1 MVGCKI
7 RTSQITASLSGL
19 RIKKGLHVHH
29 IVPFHVDPSKELD
42 PTNLI
47 TLCGKYCHYTIGHL
61 MDYKSW
67 NPNVIEDCKIY
78 SEKIKTRPYLLSI
91 QNNNNL
97 LLWCYNLLVNF
108 FRSI

>member
-1 MVGCKI
+1 
-7 RTSQITASLSGL
+7 
-19 RIKKGLHVHH
+19 
-29 IVPFHVDPSKELD
+29 
-42 PTNLI
+42 
-47 TLCGKYCHYTIGHL
+47 

-108 FRSI
+108 FRKI